1 MAVAKELGQKEV
13 FDLGAFDSVTRS
25 NEGIWI
31 PILHP
36 ITGEE
41 TSTEFCMLGPDS
53 AEYTAWQDEQAKK
66 TQEYMIREMAN
77 ARLKKKRSATEQ
89 AQLDLETDID
99 LLCRLTKGWK
109 EARWN
114 GEELEFTP
122 ENVRM
127 VFSKNAV
134 IRLQLRRDIEDRE
147 RFFMM
152 TSKA

>member
-1 MAVAKELGQKEV
+1 ME
-13 FDLGAFDSVTRS
+13 
-25 NEGIWI
+25 
-31 PILHP
+31 
-36 ITGEE
+36 
-41 TSTEFCMLGPDS
+41 
-53 AEYTAWQDEQAKK
+53 DEQAKK